1 MAYAHF
7 VALCAKSTRNTGS
20 DPVGAH
26 NAGVELLTGFGLATA
41 AGLNAYIPLLALGL
55 LSRFTD
61 LVTLPHGWAWLENGW
76 VMSIV
81 AVLLVIEVIADKI
94 PALDS
99 INDAIQTF
107 VRPTAGGIV
116 FGSGT
121 AAETAA
127 VADPGAFA
135 QSGQWIPIAIGV
147 VTALVVS
154 LTKSAVR
161 PAANVATA
169 GMAAPVLSTV
179 EDVTSV
185 TLVFVAILIPVLV
198 LVVLLALA
206 WAVFRLLRWRRRR
219 SAAPELPA

>member
-1 MAYAHF
+1 M
-7 VALCAKSTRNTGS
+7 
-20 DPVGAH
+20 
-26 NAGVELLTGFGLATA
+26 ELLTGFGLATA

-61 LVTLPHGWAWLENGW
+61 LVSLPHGWAWLENGW
-76 VMSIV
+76 VMTIV
-81 AVLLVIEVIADKI
+81 AVLLVIEVVADKI

-99 INDAIQTF
+99 VNDAIQTF

-121 AAETAA
+121 AAQTSA

-135 QSGQWIPIAIGV
+135 QSGQWIPVVIGV
-147 VTALVVS
+147 VVALLVS

-179 EDVTSV
+179 EDATSV
-185 TLVFVAILIPVLV
+185 GLVFLAILLPALV
-198 LVVLLALA
+198 LVAVVALV
-206 WAVFRLLRWRRRR
+206 WAVVRILRRRR
-219 SAAPELPA
+219 RQRAAPA

>member
-1 MAYAHF
+1 M
-7 VALCAKSTRNTGS
+7 
-20 DPVGAH
+20 
-26 NAGVELLTGFGLATA
+26 ELLTGFGLATA

-76 VMSIV
+76 VMTIV
-81 AVLLVIEVIADKI
+81 AALLVVEVVADKI

-99 INDAIQTF
+99 INDAVQTF

-121 AAETAA
+121 AAQTSA

-135 QSGQWIPIAIGV
+135 QSGQWIPVAIGV

-154 LTKSAVR
+154 LTKSTVR

-179 EDVTSV
+179 EDIFSV
-185 TLVFVAILIPVLV
+185 GLVFAAILVPVLV
-198 LVVLLALA
+198 LVAVLVLV
-206 WAVFRLLRWRRRR
+206 WAVIRIVRRRR
-219 SAAPELPA
+219 RKAAA